1 MCGSC
6 VPKVHALPHHALPHH
21 LLEGRHRAVNVLLIV
36 RDRIGKHWGRG
47 EETVA
52 IVRSQNPNE
61 GPIVRLKYLRN
72 YLIQNNGYDL
82 IHEIFQGNLIE
93 FRGEGVL
100 SGLLLALR
108 QLARWQIQR
117 VFLKYIFM

>member
-21 LLEGRHRAVNVLLIV
+21 LLEGRHRAANVLLIV

-52 IVRSQNPNE
+52 IVRSQNLNE
-61 GPIVRLKYLRN
+61 GRIVTYISGKLFNSKQCLRFDSLDIPPTKFN
-72 YLIQNNGYDL
+72 SISRRRYTVGFAIISFTTACSQANRTG
-82 IHEIFQGNLIE
+82 I
-93 FRGEGVL
+93 
-100 SGLLLALR
+100 S
-108 QLARWQIQR
+108 
-117 VFLKYIFM
+117 